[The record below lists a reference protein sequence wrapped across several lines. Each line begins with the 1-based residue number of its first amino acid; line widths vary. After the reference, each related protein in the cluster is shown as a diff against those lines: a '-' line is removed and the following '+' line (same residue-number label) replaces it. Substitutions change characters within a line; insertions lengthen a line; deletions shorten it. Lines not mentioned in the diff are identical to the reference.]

1 MIRCV
6 KFFSPEAALYL
17 YESTIW
23 PCLEYRCHAWAGA
36 SSNYLDML
44 DKLQKQVCRDGVLLL
59 VASLEP
65 STHRRNVSRLILF
78 YRFYL
83 QGRNFLGYFQ
93 ISRYFL
99 NNF

>member
-65 STHRRNVSRLILF
+65 STHRRNVSRLSLF
-78 YRFYL
+78 YRFYFK
-83 QGRNFLGYFQ
+83 GETF
-93 ISRYFL
+93 
-99 NNF
+99 